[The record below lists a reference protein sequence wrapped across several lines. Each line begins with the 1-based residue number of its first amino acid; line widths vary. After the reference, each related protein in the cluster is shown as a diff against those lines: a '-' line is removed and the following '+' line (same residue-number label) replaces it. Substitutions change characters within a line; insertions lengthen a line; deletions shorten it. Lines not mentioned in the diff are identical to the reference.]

1 MAKSKRFADGGM
13 VESTRD
19 RMYREAM
26 AAKTTAPTATPMLSA
41 PLAAAPAPQLDEET
55 EIRMGL
61 QRDGFSRGSYAS
73 GGRVEGP
80 GTVKAMGLPMLNAMK
95 DATHTPVK
103 MADGG
108 ALPQLE
114 LAKPPSSFPPRISA
128 PIATAEGQAAAGFRA
143 AQAAKIAGAIA
154 PAAEAVAPVAA
165 TTILGG
171 ISRALPYAGAAA
183 TGFEAGK
190 SLGQSETGQD
200 MGIAFRE
207 SRLGQFLGMSPPKYQ
222 QAPSPQAPA
231 VPAAPP
237 APVAPVAAP
246 KTVAPF
252 QPQLGGPNTTQDLVT
267 EARNAMATQGIGG
280 AAYAKQ
286 LFRAAGVVN
295 QENASSVAGQY
306 HLQGILDDAHK
317 QAEINKSIQESYKP
331 IMGGPLGTDFTG
343 AFTSKGG
350 KPSFIPA
357 ADLQPQ
363 LTSAQILAKSRLD
376 PGNKKFTDAE
386 LLAHYNTKYGK

>member
-1 MAKSKRFADGGM
+1 
-13 VESTRD
+13 
-19 RMYREAM
+19 
-26 AAKTTAPTATPMLSA
+26 
-41 PLAAAPAPQLDEET
+41 
-55 EIRMGL
+55 
-61 QRDGFSRGSYAS
+61 
-73 GGRVEGP
+73 
-80 GTVKAMGLPMLNAMK
+80 
-95 DATHTPVK
+95 
-103 MADGG
+103 
-108 ALPQLE
+108 
-114 LAKPPSSFPPRISA
+114 
-128 PIATAEGQAAAGFRA
+128 
-143 AQAAKIAGAIA
+143 
-154 PAAEAVAPVAA
+154 VAA